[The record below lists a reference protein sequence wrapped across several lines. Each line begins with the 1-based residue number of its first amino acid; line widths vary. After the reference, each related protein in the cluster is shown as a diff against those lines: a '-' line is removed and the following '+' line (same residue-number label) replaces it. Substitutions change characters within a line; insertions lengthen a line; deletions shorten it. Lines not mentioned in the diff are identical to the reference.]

1 MLRLILIALLLVQ
14 SAEARPRYDE
24 HLLPENSIY
33 TDINFRLAL
42 FGGKPG
48 KDFEHY
54 VDYEENV
61 ARVLH
66 DVFAFDVVA
75 RVIAYPSFEPEFAT
89 ALELKEGKYKILHLE
104 PSVQLLHYEELEILR
119 ENSDS
124 DSQNEE
130 LLEYLQFLEFE
141 QIELPETRENVKVS
155 QCEIP
160 ISNAL
165 GIKLYSLW
173 GEMLF
178 RTRYPNLPEAT
189 PETKPA
195 FINSGIDGTRYHFS
209 FEYPG
214 FTLAGNIWQPRAT
227 SITGKFVRIS
237 TLMKEACR
245 AENNENVLTELE
257 RRVGELNAALAEA
270 GN

>member
-24 HLLPENSIY
+24 HLFPENSIY
-33 TDINFRLAL
+33 TDINFRLAV

-54 VDYEENV
+54 IDYEENV
-61 ARVLH
+61 ARILH

-119 ENSDS
+119 ENSDP

-141 QIELPETRENVKVS
+141 QIELPETREKVKVS

-165 GIKLYSLW
+165 GAKLYSLW

-178 RTRYPNLPEAT
+178 RTRYPDLPAAS

-214 FTLAGNIWQPRAT
+214 IVLAGNIWSPRPESNT
-227 SITGKFVRIS
+227 GQFVSITS
-237 TLMKEACR
+237 LMKEACH
-245 AENNENVLTELE
+245 AKDNDKILTEIE
-257 RRVGELNAALAEA
+257 RRVDDLMTTLAETVY
-270 GN
+270 